1 MKGGSACAAD
11 PELYAIL
18 SALRK
23 KIAASVK
30 LPPYVIFQDPSL
42 DAMSTTYPITIEELQ
57 NIPGVGTGKAKRYGD
72 EFIKVIKAYV
82 EENDIERPEDMRVR
96 SFPKKSMLKVSI
108 IQSIDRKIDLRQI
121 AECNNI
127 DFDQLL
133 DEIEAIV
140 NSGTKINIAYFI
152 NEIIDPDDQEEIYDY
167 FRESESDSLE
177 DAYKELCPTFSE
189 EEVRMV
195 KIKFLSEMGN

>member
-1 MKGGSACAAD
+1 
-11 PELYAIL
+11 
-18 SALRK
+18 
-23 KIAASVK
+23 
-30 LPPYVIFQDPSL
+30 
-42 DAMSTTYPITIEELQ
+42 
-57 NIPGVGTGKAKRYGD
+57 
-72 EFIKVIKAYV
+72 
-82 EENDIERPEDMRVR
+82 MRVR